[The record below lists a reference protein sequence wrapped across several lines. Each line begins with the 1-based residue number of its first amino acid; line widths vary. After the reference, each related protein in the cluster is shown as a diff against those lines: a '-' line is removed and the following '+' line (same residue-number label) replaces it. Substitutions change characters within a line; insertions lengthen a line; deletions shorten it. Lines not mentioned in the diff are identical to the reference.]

1 MSVMD
6 SRVAELVFDN
16 SKFQKGVED
25 SRKTL
30 KQFDQDLNKVGDNS
44 GLLGLSKA
52 ASSLTFGA
60 AETAVD
66 GLANRFSA
74 LGIIG
79 MTALQNITNRAVN
92 MGLSMAKALVVEPV
106 TTGLQEYELK
116 MDNIRTTMVN
126 TGADLKTV
134 NSVLNDLNTYSDKTI
149 YKFSDMTSALARL
162 TTNGVKDLNLAKDVI
177 QGMANAAAYAGLD
190 NTKLQSIMYN
200 TSQAYSL
207 GYMSLMDFRSLENA
221 GIGNKFKEVAI
232 QTAAEM
238 GTLKKNAQGAYVVA
252 VKGEKAIE
260 VTAENMRNTLSG
272 KWLTNDVMTEV
283 FRKYSDETTEL
294 GKAASEAATQITTA
308 SKMWDTWKEA
318 AQSGWAQNWELI
330 IGDYDEAKKL
340 WTSLNEVVAGQ
351 NGFLTKFSNGI
362 SDILKEWRIFGGRR
376 MMIDG
381 FKNTWS
387 GLVKVL
393 GTAKEAFKDIFP
405 DKYGNGLVDLTRKFF
420 HFSKSLIPTTETLEK
435 LKSAFKG
442 VFSVFKIGG
451 NVFSSVGRVLR
462 LMIPGLKGTAGG
474 FLDNAASLGDLL
486 TGLADYLE
494 KNDSI
499 FKGLKKVYEIAKQV
513 FDYLANIGRGI
524 VKTIEDTFGI
534 DIHIPTFDEITAALT
549 NIRNYFKPVTE
560 LFASFKSMVSSG
572 FTEVKE
578 ILGDVFGKE
587 GIFGTNGTDPKK
599 ILLIGAGIA
608 GLIKAKESI
617 DPLKMLID
625 IFSKGFSKALDVT
638 GILDDLGDALSGFVA
653 NIRIDG
659 LLKISFALGLLTL
672 SLTVLSA
679 INPEKLQQAC
689 GLLTSLAAGILG
701 IGVAMSKLFTASR
714 SWKTLA
720 QDTIA
725 ATFGE
730 TAADS
735 MVKFAEALLILSAAF
750 WVFSQI
756 KPETLGTAIIGLA
769 ASVAALVG
777 AMMLLKNVK
786 GRTAKGIGAGLMSM
800 AIGVLVMAAAL
811 KVFSTIA
818 QGDEMTSAL
827 EGMIA
832 SLAAV
837 SLALYALGDNVNA
850 GKLLAAGASILLVG
864 FALVALAAAM
874 KLLSTINPED
884 MLTATQG
891 LAGAMLIMGLAVA
904 GLSLLDPGSV
914 LAAAGALLVA
924 SIALV
929 GFAAAVALMAL
940 VGESGAAA
948 LETLTETLLLVAV
961 ALAALS
967 FIPSAGLL
975 AAAAAM
981 LLVSVAMVAL
991 SASVVILAA
1000 GLNMLQGVSIGGI
1013 ADGFFALA
1021 GPLALVGASLIV
1033 VTAGITA
1040 LTAALLLFSPA
1051 LLVLAGAATALEAFN
1066 LIIKGIANSID
1077 KTSNA
1082 FDKFVTNVEKLTSIE
1097 GTMTG
1102 VASAIKTAVDTMK
1115 DALKATRGS
1124 FKEDGA
1130 EIIRS
1135 IQEGIDTQPL
1145 DLSTKLQTIIS
1156 AGSEIFGPE
1165 ILGANLNAAFTAAFG
1180 QIDFATISSQFNAS
1194 LQGTLA
1200 TMDVS
1205 STASGIA
1212 DQIVSGFAL
1221 ALSGAAMIGKV
1232 RDVGRQMVNEAING
1246 AKTVNTTSIGVHI
1259 GEGLVV
1265 GMESMYSRVAA
1276 AAARL
1281 AEKAKEAMQLASQ
1294 VHSPSRFTTWIGEM
1308 DGLGLANGLKNMTR
1322 TVESAARALAD
1333 TANDSISDV
1342 SSSLSP
1348 VFDMSDVY
1356 NSMTEFDDTWRP
1368 VIKPTLDMSGVNPG
1382 ALNAYVVASNSA
1394 AGYNSNSTS
1403 GTQPTAT
1410 SFAFTQNNYSP
1421 KPLSRTEIYR
1431 QTKNQF
1437 ATIEGLVNMR

>member
-16 SKFQKGVED
+16 SQFQKGVKE
-25 SRKTL
+25 SQETL
-30 KQFDQDLNKVGDNS
+30 KKFDKELDKVGEND
-44 GLLGLSKA
+44 GLTGISRA
-52 ASSLTFGA
+52 ASKLSFRSSEA
-60 AETAVD
+60 MVD
-66 GLANRFSA
+66 NLASRFSA

-92 MGLSMAKALVVEPV
+92 MGISMAKALTIEPV

-126 TGADLKTV
+126 TGSDLQTV
-134 NSVLNDLNTYSDKTI
+134 NAVLNDLNTYSDKTI
-149 YKFSDMTSALARL
+149 YKFSDMTNALARL
-162 TTNGVKDLNLAKDVI
+162 TTNGVKDLGLAKNVI
-177 QGMANAAAYAGLD
+177 QGMANAAAYAGLT
-190 NTKLQSIMYN
+190 NEKLQSIMYN

-232 QTAAEM
+232 ETAVEL
-238 GTLKKNAQGAYVVA
+238 GTLKKNADGAYKSVVE
-252 VKGEKAIE
+252 GEKSFD
-260 VTAENMRNTLSG
+260 VTVENMRNTLQG
-272 KWLTNDVMTEV
+272 KWLTNDVMTKV
-283 FRKYSDETTEL
+283 FEKYADESTEL
-294 GKAASEAATQITTA
+294 GKAASDAATQITTA
-308 SKMWDTWKEA
+308 SKLWDTWKEA

-330 IGDYDEAKKL
+330 IGDFEEAKAL
-340 WTSLNEVVAGQ
+340 WTSLNEVVAGE
-351 NGFLTKFSNGI
+351 NGFLTKFNTKI
-362 SDILKEWRIFGGRR
+362 KDALKAWRKFGGRQQL
-376 MMIDG
+376 IAS
-381 FKNTWS
+381 FKNLWAGFT
-387 GLVKVL
+387 KVV
-393 GTAKEAFKDIFP
+393 GAAKDAFMDIFP
-405 DKYGNGLVDLTRKFF
+405 RRAVNSLAHATNEFRKFT
-420 HFSKSLIPTTETLEK
+420 KSLIPAEDTVNK
-435 LKSAFKG
+435 LKSVFRG
-442 VFSVFKIGG
+442 LFSVLKIGL
-451 NVFSSVGRVLR
+451 NFFSAIGRIIS
-462 LMIPGLKGTAGG
+462 LMVPGLKDASGG
-474 FLDNAASLGDLL
+474 FLDNAASLGELL
-486 TGLADYLE
+486 TAISDYLE
-494 KNDSI
+494 TNDT
-499 FKGLKKVYEIAKQV
+499 FFNGLKKIYDVAKQV
-513 FDYLANIGRGI
+513 FDFLANGAKKAIQSL
-524 VKTIEDTFGI
+524 EETFGI
-534 DIHIPTFDEITAALT
+534 DIHIPTFDELQTT
-549 NIRNYFKPVTE
+549 MGNIRNFFKPVTDAFS
-560 LFASFKSMVSSG
+560 LFKSLVVGG
-572 FTEVKE
+572 FTKVKE
-578 ILGDVFGKE
+578 TISGIFGKE
-587 GIFGTNGTDPKK
+587 GIFGSGGIGIKPILGITAALYALFHIKENFDPF
-599 ILLIGAGIA
+599 
-608 GLIKAKESI
+608 
-617 DPLKMLID
+617 KMLMD
-625 IFSKGFSKALDVT
+625 IFSKGFDKALDFT

-653 NIRIDG
+653 NVRVDG
-659 LLKISFALGLLTL
+659 LLKISFAIGLLTI
-672 SLTVLSA
+672 SLTILAA
-679 INPEKLQQAC
+679 IDPTKLEQGIAS
-689 GLLTSLAAGILG
+689 LTGLAAGIVG
-701 IGVAMSKLFTASR
+701 IGYAMSKLFAESR
-714 SWKTLA
+714 SWKDLA
-720 QDTIA
+720 KGTIA
-725 ATFGE
+725 EAFGE

-735 MVKFAEALLILSAAF
+735 MIKLAGALLILSIAMMI
-750 WVFSQI
+750 FSKI
-756 KPETLGTAIIGLA
+756 DPEGLGVAIGGMVVSII
-769 ASVAALVG
+769 ALVG
-777 AMMLLKNVK
+777 AMYALKGV
-786 GRTAKGIGAGLMSM
+786 GGGAATGIGVGLMSI
-800 AIGVLVMAAAL
+800 AVGVLIISGALKLLSTLSWEELNVGLTGLAASLIGLVVALILLDGVKFTSMAGIAIAAL
-811 KVFSTIA
+811 
-818 QGDEMTSAL
+818 
-827 EGMIA
+827 GM
-832 SLAAV
+832 
-837 SLALYALGDNVNA
+837 GM
-850 GKLLAAGASILLVG
+850 
-864 FALVALAAAM
+864 ALVALAVAM
-874 KLLSTINPED
+874 KLLSTISAED
-884 MLTATQG
+884 MNTAMQGFASGLIMIG
-891 LAGAMLIMGLAVA
+891 LAIA
-904 GLSLLDPGSV
+904 GLSALPVAGV
-914 LAAAGALLVA
+914 LAAGVALALASVA
-924 SIALV
+924 LI
-929 GFAAAVALMAL
+929 GFAAALAMIAA
-940 VGESGAAA
+940 VGEAAAPA
-948 LETLTETLLLVAV
+948 LETLSGTLLVVVV

-967 FIPSAGLL
+967 FIPAGGLL

-1000 GLNMLQGVSIGGI
+1000 GMMMLNGVEIGGI
-1013 ADGFFALA
+1013 ADGFFAMA

-1033 VTAGITA
+1033 VTAGIVA

-1051 LLVLAGAATALEAFN
+1051 LLVLAGAAAALEAFN

-1180 QIDFATISSQFNAS
+1180 QIDFAAISSQFSAS
-1194 LQGTLA
+1194 LQGGLA

-1205 STASGIA
+1205 SAASGIA

-1221 ALSGAAMIGKV
+1221 ALSGTAMIGNV
-1232 RDVGRQMVNEAING
+1232 RDAGRQMVNEAISG
-1246 AKTVNTTSIGVHI
+1246 AKTVDTRSIGVHI
-1259 GEGLVV
+1259 GEGLIV

-1281 AEKAKEAMQLASQ
+1281 AEMCNEAIRLAAT
-1294 VHSPSRFTTWIGEM
+1294 VNSPSRFTTWVGEM

-1342 SSSLSP
+1342 SSSISP

-1356 NSMTEFDDTWRP
+1356 DSMTEFDDTWRP

-1382 ALNAYVVASNSA
+1382 ALNANVIASNSA
-1394 AGYNSNSTS
+1394 AGYNLNSTS